1 MAKIREMIQRLAF
14 LTGEFRVALIAC
26 GYLLTCVLKPLNA
39 EKKLVAICSTVVRYL
54 LRYLLRL
61 DKNTHSF
68 KTSNN
73 TLHTTRAKIIVNG
86 IL

>member
-54 LRYLLRL
+54 LRL